1 MLSYPIDELVISNLT
16 RILTFGHYEGIKRS
30 LFVQDDTNSTRMTAV
45 SPVFQDLASL
55 GLDFSSSYDQGTRR
69 HLLDKACTLWSNL
82 ETPRNASNGHCWVQ
96 PTFLLDLTAGT
107 ERGIWTFLASHEEPF
122 RVGRVSNAIGIE
134 QRILCKKPWLEEF

>member
-96 PTFLLDLTAGT
+96 VRKCQNYQQQRPISLTSLIADIPTRLDSRNRTRDLDVSCVT
-107 ERGIWTFLASHEEPF
+107 RGAFQS
-122 RVGRVSNAIGIE
+122 RQGV
-134 QRILCKKPWLEEF
+134 